1 MTRTI
6 KPSIDNLTGKNSS
19 YGNKITI
26 RGVVRGVKK
35 ESFPGVCQRSGRRR
49 SVAGAGHLP
58 PNLLTGEFG
67 IGQHIPRPGFGYGF
81 NCAVVFDPAEAGL
94 PDGKGTALDAFH

>member
-1 MTRTI
+1 VLANGGGLAGKRILAPATI
-6 KPSIDNLTGKNSS
+6 KLMASN
-19 YGNKITI
+19 
-26 RGVVRGVKK
+26 
-35 ESFPGVCQRSGRRR
+35 
-49 SVAGAGHLP
+49 HLP

-67 IGQHIPRPGFGYGF
+67 VAQHIPRPGFGYGF